1 MIKYFAI
8 FSLLISLSCV
18 AEHSS
23 EQSYASSDHSLAVTT
38 ESVELITPDI
48 NDDHQA
54 VLVSFSDLLPKTNI
68 SKAHIVVYRGISYH
82 RPFSYSIRAPPHFS

>member
-1 MIKYFAI
+1 MIKYLAI

-23 EQSYASSDHSLAVTT
+23 EQSYAPSDHSLAVTT

-54 VLVSFSDLLPKTNI
+54 VLVSFSDLLPKANLASEYI
-68 SKAHIVVYRGISYH
+68 IVYRSASYH
-82 RPFSYSIRAPPHFS
+82 NPFTYSIRAPPYFS

>member
-18 AEHSS
+18 AEHSL
-23 EQSYASSDHSLAVTT
+23 EQSYAPSDHSLAVTT
-38 ESVELITPDI
+38 ESVELTTPDI

-54 VLVSFSDLLPKTNI
+54 VLVDFADLLPKT
-68 SKAHIVVYRGISYH
+68 KANTQYYIIDLAVAFDHS
-82 RPFSYSIRAPPHFS
+82 FTYSIRAPPYFS